1 MGWGQTI
8 SLVYHEKQIGEYT
21 MQHVATYIDYASDL
35 KIVLTQGLIGDY
47 AAYEGLA
54 SQNDLEVASRGNKRH
69 DEDVMRKMF
78 CLHIQDT
85 DKYRH

>member
-1 MGWGQTI
+1 M
-8 SLVYHEKQIGEYT
+8 K
-21 MQHVATYIDYASDL
+21 HVATYIDYASDL
-35 KIVLTQGLIGDY
+35 KIVLTQGIIGDY
-47 AAYEGLA
+47 AAYEGLV

-78 CLHIQDT
+78 CLHIQDG